1 MIMEQM
7 ILNFDVIEV
16 SGPSRQEAT
25 ANLPFSIM
33 KDATMA
39 FNNWKKAQEGA
50 ITEAMKKAWMIEYIA
65 KNSKNTPGVGF
76 TITLDAPV
84 ADTREHP
91 YSVTDVKNTQGKRTF
106 SRVIQLVDSETNKI
120 LGLVEGTKMEA
131 LKVSKKLID
140 EGFKGEIEGYITH
153 HVTEGE
159 KLAFKVKYTPSKG
172 AHDGTWLAFGLKA

>member
-1 MIMEQM
+1 MEQM

-16 SGPSRQEAT
+16 SGPTRHEAT

-33 KDATMA
+33 KDATVA
-39 FNNWKKAQEGA
+39 YNKWKNAQEGE
-50 ITEAMKKAWMIEYIA
+50 ITDGMKKAWMIEYIA
-65 KNSKNTPGVGF
+65 KNSKNAAGVGF
-76 TITLDAPV
+76 TITLEAPV

-91 YSVTDVKNTQGKRTF
+91 YSVTNVKNTQGKRTF

-131 LKVSKKLID
+131 LKVSKKLIED
-140 EGFKGEIEGYITH
+140 GFKGEIDGYITH

-159 KLAFKVKYTPSKG
+159 KLAFRVKYTPSEG
-172 AHDGTWLAFGLKA
+172 AHDGTWLAFGLKG